1 MESDLAFSPL
11 GLGLGALGNRI
22 LDQVN
27 IQGFLMILR
36 PVLDFELWSYSLKD
50 QVVFGEAPV

>member
-1 MESDLAFSPL
+1 MESDLAFTPL

-27 IQGFLMILR
+27 IQGFSD
-36 PVLDFELWSYSLKD
+36 DFTTRVRL
-50 QVVFGEAPV
+50 